1 MQKEFMAISIRNE
14 KTEKLAREV
23 AVLTGKNMT
32 AAITLA
38 LEEQLERIKGRKA
51 TMDLVEE
58 IIQISERCKS
68 LPDIDPRTP
77 DEILGYDQDGAC

>member
-1 MQKEFMAISIRNE
+1 MPISIRNE

-23 AVLTGKNMT
+23 AVLTGENITT
-32 AAITLA
+32 AIMHA
-38 LEEQLERIKGRKA
+38 LEDRLNRIKGRK
-51 TMDLVEE
+51 TTIDLKEE
-58 IIQISERCKS
+58 IMQISTRCKS